1 MENKNKS
8 TGNHVLI
15 LDFGSQYTKL
25 IARRVR
31 ELRVYSEIVPFTI
44 AADKIKAL
52 APGAII
58 LSGGPSSVYEENA
71 PRIQKEILNM
81 GIPLLGICYGLQLIA
96 YLSQMTVAP
105 AGGREY
111 GLANLEILKESK
123 LLAGVANLSPVW
135 MSHGDKI
142 TGFPEDYLVTART
155 TNCNIAVIESE
166 KRKIFGVQF
175 HPEVVHTPEGKKIL
189 GNFLFNLAGLK
200 PDWDM
205 GNFIRNTVEHIR
217 ATAGSEK
224 IILGLSG
231 GVDSTV
237 LALLLKKAV
246 GNQVVPVFIDNG
258 LLRKNEYNEL
268 IDRFKNKLELNVTGI
283 DASEEFLSRLANVR
297 SPERK
302 RKIIGK
308 TFIDIFS
315 TVQAKTGKVKFF
327 AQGTLYPDVIESV
340 SVNGP
345 SVTIKSHHNVGG
357 LPKKMH
363 WQLIEPFR
371 ELFKDEVREIG
382 RELGLEEEYIMRH
395 PFPGPGLAV
404 RVLGAIT
411 QERLQILRE
420 ADAIL
425 IEELHRFNIYNAVW
439 QAFVVLLPV
448 KSVGVMGDLRTYEN
462 VAALRLVE
470 SVDGM
475 TADWYAAPPEF
486 LKKVSSR
493 IVNEV
498 KGINRVV
505 YDLTSKPPGTIE
517 WE

>member
-8 TGNHVLI
+8 MGNHVLI
-15 LDFGSQYTKL
+15 LDFGSQYTRL

-31 ELRVYSEIVPFTI
+31 ELHVYSEIVPYTVGI
-44 AADKIKAL
+44 DKIKAL
-52 APGAII
+52 APGAVI
-58 LSGGPSSVYEENA
+58 LSGGPSSVYEKNA
-71 PRIQKEILNM
+71 PRTRQDILNT

-96 YLSQMTVAP
+96 YLSQMKVAP

-123 LLAGVANLSPVW
+123 LLAGVTNQSNVW

-155 TNCNIAVIESE
+155 TNCDIAVIESQ
-166 KRKIFGVQF
+166 KRKIYGVQF

-189 GNFLFNLAGLK
+189 GNFLFNIAGMK

-205 GNFIRNTVEHIR
+205 GNFVHNAVDHIR
-217 ATAGSEK
+217 ETVGKEK
-224 IILGLSG
+224 VILGLSG

-237 LALLLKKAV
+237 LALLLKKAL
-246 GNQVVPVFIDNG
+246 GEQTAPVFIDNG

-268 IDRFKNKLELNVTGI
+268 MTRFKEKLALDVTGI
-283 DASEEFLSRLANVR
+283 DASEQFLGRLANVR

-308 TFIDIFS
+308 TFIDVFS
-315 TVQAKTGKVKFF
+315 TVQAKTGKVKFL

-371 ELFKDEVREIG
+371 ELFKDEVRQIG

-404 RVLGAIT
+404 RVLGIVT
-411 QERLQILRE
+411 KERLQILRE

-425 IEELHRFNIYNAVW
+425 IEELHRFNIYDAVW

-462 VAALRLVE
+462 VAAVRLVE

-486 LKKVSSR
+486 LKKVAGR